1 MGKKQQI
8 LAEETIK
15 TVIREVGVEMF
26 FMLVSNAF
34 CHGEIIEEMGGY
46 LDDNDDILGQLFDGL
61 ETCSEAAS
69 KTGV

>member
-15 TVIREVGVEMF
+15 TIIREVGVERF

-46 LDDNDDILGQLFDGL
+46 LDDDDLILGHLFTGL
-61 ETCSEAAS
+61 GLCSEAAAE
-69 KTGV
+69 TGV